1 VVTASGRGAGRAC
14 SWITGRAAEVST
26 LSRTHTRDW
35 TTVWGAATVAR
46 DRPGGMNRLFE
57 AEVFVCVVEEGSLTA
72 AARRLGIT
80 TSYASKLVTRLEERL
95 GARLMIRTTRKRA
108 LTEVGRAYYERC
120 TEAIQGLAAA
130 EEAAVESQAAPRGT
144 LRVTV
149 PSAFGVLLLTGVLAE
164 FKALHPGLTLELLF
178 LDRQVDLIDEGFDVA
193 LRIGELVDPR
203 LIARRLASTDR
214 VVLASPDYLA
224 RAGAPDEPE
233 ALGAHACLLYAH
245 HAVPGRWRLRGPR
258 GEVEVAVSGGM
269 VANHGRMLVDAAA
282 HGLGLVYVPAQLA
295 AAEVRA
301 GRLRRVLPGWGW
313 PMGVFAVYP
322 PAPRVPA
329 KTRALVDFLVER
341 LRQPPWTGLTA

>member
-1 VVTASGRGAGRAC
+1 
-14 SWITGRAAEVST
+14 
-26 LSRTHTRDW
+26 
-35 TTVWGAATVAR
+35 
-46 DRPGGMNRLFE
+46 MNRLFE

-72 AARRLGIT
+72 AARRLQIT

-95 GARLMIRTTRKRA
+95 GAQLLIRTTRQRT

-130 EEAAVESQAAPRGT
+130 EQAAAASQAAPRGT

-149 PSAFGVLLLTGVLAE
+149 PSAFGVLLLTEALAE
-164 FKALHPGLTLELLF
+164 FKARHPALTLELMF
-178 LDRQVDLIDEGFDVA
+178 LDRQVDLVEEGFDVA

-214 VVLASPDYLA
+214 VLLASPAYLA

-233 ALGAHACLLYAH
+233 DLGAHACLLYAH
-245 HAVPGRWRLRGPR
+245 HAVPGRLRGPR
-258 GEVEVAVSGGM
+258 GDVDVAVSGGM
-269 VANHGRMLVDAAA
+269 VANHARMLVDAAT
-282 HGLGLVYVPAQLA
+282 HGLGLIYAPAQLA
-295 AAEVRA
+295 AAELRA
-301 GRLRRVLPGWGW
+301 GRLRRVLPAWGW

-341 LRQPPWTGLTA
+341 LQRPPWTGLTA